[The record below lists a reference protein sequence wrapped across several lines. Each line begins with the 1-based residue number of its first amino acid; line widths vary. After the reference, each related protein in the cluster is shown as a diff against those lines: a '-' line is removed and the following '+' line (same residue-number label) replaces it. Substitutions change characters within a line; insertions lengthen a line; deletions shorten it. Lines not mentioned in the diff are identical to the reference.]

1 MANGKAVFE
10 RKHNPTPRL
19 QQPINRISQLPKPKQ
34 RCVMEMLDTVLAQA
48 SQAIGAAPLAL

>member
-19 QQPINRISQLPKPKQ
+19 QLPIDRISQLPKPKQ
-34 RCVMEMLDTVLAQA
+34 RFVMEMLDTVLAQA
-48 SQAIGAAPLAL
+48 SQASGAAQAAR